1 MRDGVV
7 TYAKIGTVQSADS
20 TPLNDPE
27 LDNQGRC
34 IMTDHGNFVLF
45 NVYVAKCRISL
56 AKNGPKIRS
65 RRPRGITYAYVC
77 LNDCSR

>member
-1 MRDGVV
+1 MKNPSLSSTREQPQDWE
-7 TYAKIGTVQSADS
+7 YYQSDS
-20 TPLNDPE
+20 SPSFHPPRNQEDP
-27 LDNQGRC
+27 R
-34 IMTDHGNFVLF
+34 
-45 NVYVAKCRISL
+45 YVARLQSLAKSMISL